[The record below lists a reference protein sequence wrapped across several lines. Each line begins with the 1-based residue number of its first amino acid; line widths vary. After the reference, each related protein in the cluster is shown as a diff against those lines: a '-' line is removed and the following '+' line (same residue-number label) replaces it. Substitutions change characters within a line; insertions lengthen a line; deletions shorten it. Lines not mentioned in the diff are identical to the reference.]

1 MYLFFMKMPCQEMLM
16 LLLMLKLVFRKV
28 LVIAKLQLG
37 YNLTKK
43 TLTDW
48 NCLVTAWC
56 YLFLTCCSCLSV

>member
-48 NCLVTAWC
+48 NCLVTDW
-56 YLFLTCCSCLSV
+56 S